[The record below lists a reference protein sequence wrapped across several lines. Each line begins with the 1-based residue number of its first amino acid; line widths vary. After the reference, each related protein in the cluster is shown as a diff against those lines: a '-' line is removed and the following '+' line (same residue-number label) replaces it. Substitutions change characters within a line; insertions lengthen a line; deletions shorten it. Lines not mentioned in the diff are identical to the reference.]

1 GRCRRAQG
9 GAVCPGP
16 EGFGGLRE
24 FEADRST
31 LCFARSGFGDSGFR
45 GWMPGRSGL
54 FRVIRGGRRS
64 GLFADIRGRDPLS
77 REDGGCVDLDEHI
90 RVGHAVDDEAGAG
103 GGMFAEILG
112 DDGVDGLAVGAGG
125 DVGGEL
131 DDAGEVAGY
140 DGLALQ
146 AEAGLAGE
154 VDGVP
159 GDDDSRIPAG
169 ALVASI
175 GRRRLW
181 DTGALLLPVAG
192 QPSNISAEA
201 TSMRLFS
208 GSRKNIWGY
217 P

>member
-1 GRCRRAQG
+1 
-9 GAVCPGP
+9 
-16 EGFGGLRE
+16 
-24 FEADRST
+24 
-31 LCFARSGFGDSGFR
+31 
-45 GWMPGRSGL
+45 
-54 FRVIRGGRRS
+54 
-64 GLFADIRGRDPLS
+64 LFADIRGRDPLS

-112 DDGVDGLAVGAGG
+112 DDSVDGLAVGAGG

>member
-1 GRCRRAQG
+1 
-9 GAVCPGP
+9 
-16 EGFGGLRE
+16 
-24 FEADRST
+24 
-31 LCFARSGFGDSGFR
+31 
-45 GWMPGRSGL
+45 
-54 FRVIRGGRRS
+54 
-64 GLFADIRGRDPLS
+64 
-77 REDGGCVDLDEHI
+77 
-90 RVGHAVDDEAGAG
+90 VGYAVDDEAGAG

-125 DVGGEL
+125 DVCGEL
-131 DDAGEVAGY
+131 DDAGEVAARLFDERFDVLAGLAGLGGGVAGY

>member
-1 GRCRRAQG
+1 
-9 GAVCPGP
+9 
-16 EGFGGLRE
+16 
-24 FEADRST
+24 
-31 LCFARSGFGDSGFR
+31 
-45 GWMPGRSGL
+45 M
-54 FRVIRGGRRS
+54 
-64 GLFADIRGRDPLS
+64 FADIRGRDPLS

-90 RVGHAVDDEAGAG
+90 RVGYAVDDEAGAG

-112 DDGVDGLAVGAGG
+112 DDSVDGLAVGAGG

-131 DDAGEVAGY
+131 DDAGEVAARLFDERFDVLAGLAGLGGGVAGY

-154 VDGVP
+154 VDSVP

>member
-1 GRCRRAQG
+1 
-9 GAVCPGP
+9 
-16 EGFGGLRE
+16 
-24 FEADRST
+24 
-31 LCFARSGFGDSGFR
+31 
-45 GWMPGRSGL
+45 
-54 FRVIRGGRRS
+54 
-64 GLFADIRGRDPLS
+64 
-77 REDGGCVDLDEHI
+77 
-90 RVGHAVDDEAGAG
+90 
-103 GGMFAEILG
+103 MFAEILG

>member
-1 GRCRRAQG
+1 MGY
-9 GAVCPGP
+9 
-16 EGFGGLRE
+16 
-24 FEADRST
+24 
-31 LCFARSGFGDSGFR
+31 
-45 GWMPGRSGL
+45 
-54 FRVIRGGRRS
+54 
-64 GLFADIRGRDPLS
+64 
-77 REDGGCVDLDEHI
+77 
-90 RVGHAVDDEAGAG
+90 AVDDEAGAG

-131 DDAGEVAGY
+131 DDAGEVAARLFDERFDVLAGLAGLGGGVAGY